1 MPCLT
6 CLQPR
11 KRPSTKSHAVADAGP
26 SMDAGHQ
33 EQKGQHGQLHQ
44 TSMGMDRLG
53 LLFFFSSYPCRHIH
67 PFSINKPS
75 GCAHSTL
82 SRILLEN
89 MKCHDP
95 LLTCMMLAVH
105 VCCCTNRTN
114 SSQMALSFSSHNW
127 ALSFWFLN
135 VIYLVIDLFFAE
147 KYQYT
152 LHMYIHG

>member
-1 MPCLT
+1 MFAASKKTLHEE
-6 CLQPR
+6 PR
-11 KRPSTKSHAVADAGP
+11 RGGCWTIHGCRTSRTKRSTWPTSSNKYGDGP
-26 SMDAGHQ
+26 
-33 EQKGQHGQLHQ
+33 
-44 TSMGMDRLG
+44 TRPP
-53 LLFFFSSYPCRHIH
+53 LLFFSSYPCRHIH

-114 SSQMALSFSSHNW
+114 SSQMTFSFSSHNW